1 MNTIKITIRRP
12 AQLLLVTLLGI
23 IVLHAQALEPTAPGT
38 MTVQVAKT
46 QIRERPS
53 VIAAIL
59 ATVEYKAR
67 VIVYEN
73 RDGWAKVGV
82 PGSTRYGYMFLSAL
96 TSRTISPANAG
107 EAASGISGTEIA
119 LAGKGFNE
127 SLEESYR
134 QNAHVDF
141 SWVDRMES
149 YDYASETLVGFL
161 AGAP

>member
-1 MNTIKITIRRP
+1 MNTIMIRRP
-12 AQLLLVTLLGI
+12 VLLFLVIFMGMAALC
-23 IVLHAQALEPTAPGT
+23 VQAAEPPATVV

-46 QIRERPS
+46 QIRARPS

-59 ATVEYKAR
+59 DTVEYKER
-67 VIVYEN
+67 VVVYSSG
-73 RDGWAKVGV
+73 DGWAKVAV

-96 TSRTISPANAG
+96 TAKTISPIDAG
-107 EAASGISGTEIA
+107 EAASGITGTEIA

-134 QNAHVDF
+134 QNVRVDF

-149 YDYASETLVGFL
+149 YGYASETLVGFL

>member
-1 MNTIKITIRRP
+1 MNTIMIRRP
-12 AQLLLVTLLGI
+12 VSLFLI
-23 IVLHAQALEPTAPGT
+23 IFMGMMAHYVQAAEPSAPGI
-38 MTVQVAKT
+38 MTVQVART
-46 QIRERPS
+46 QIRAKPS

-59 ATVEYKAR
+59 ATVEYRER
-67 VIVYEN
+67 VVVYESG
-73 RDGWAKVGV
+73 DGWAKVAV

-96 TSRTISPANAG
+96 SARIISPADAG
-107 EAASGISGTEIA
+107 EAASGITGTEIA

-134 QNAHVDF
+134 QNGHVDY
-141 SWVDRMES
+141 SWVDHMER

>member
-1 MNTIKITIRRP
+1 MKTFTIRRSLSLFLFV
-12 AQLLLVTLLGI
+12 ALG
-23 IVLHAQALEPTAPGT
+23 VVALNAQAVDLPASGL
-38 MTVQVAKT
+38 MTVHVAKT
-46 QIRERPS
+46 QIRAKPS
-53 VIAAIL
+53 VIGEIL
-59 ATVEYKAR
+59 ATVAYREQ
-67 VIVYEN
+67 VLVYES
-73 RDGWAKVGV
+73 RDGWAKVAV
-82 PGSTRYGYMFLSAL
+82 PGSTRYGYVFLSAL
-96 TSRTISPANAG
+96 TARIISPVDAG

-149 YDYASETLVGFL
+149 YDYPSEALVGFL